1 MVSTTVPVSAGML
14 CVDAMSASSCAGVFG
29 GRFGAAWATV
39 ITEPAMAPLVTTTA
53 TAGTAH
59 LAFLGSLIAC
69 MPPLCAPVPVKALR
83 GFLPGVPGGAPRGVN
98 AVKTLRGGSFW
109 ARASATLEDMRV
121 LVVEDER
128 RLAAA
133 VKRGLEAE
141 GFIVDLAHDGVTGL
155 HLASEGGYDS
165 VVLDIML
172 PGMSGYRVCQELRAA
187 ENWVPVLVLSAKDG
201 EYDQADALDLGAD
214 DYLTKPF
221 SYVVLAA
228 RLRAL
233 LRAASCPGPRCCA
246 AGT

>member
-1 MVSTTVPVSAGML
+1 
-14 CVDAMSASSCAGVFG
+14 
-29 GRFGAAWATV
+29 
-39 ITEPAMAPLVTTTA
+39 
-53 TAGTAH
+53 
-59 LAFLGSLIAC
+59 
-69 MPPLCAPVPVKALR
+69 
-83 GFLPGVPGGAPRGVN
+83 
-98 AVKTLRGGSFW
+98 
-109 ARASATLEDMRV
+109 MRV

-141 GFIVDLAHDGVTGL
+141 GFVVDLAHDGVTGL
-155 HLASEGGYDS
+155 HRARGGGYDS

-172 PGMSGYRVCQELRAA
+172 PGMSGYKVCQELRAA

-221 SYVVLAA
+221 SYIVLAA

-233 LRAASCPGPRCCA
+233 LRRGAVPRPAVLQCGDLSLDPSSREVRRGPKTVSLTAREFA
-246 AGT
+246 LLEFLMRRAGSVVPKSELLSHV